1 MIPFKLDSVIEKM
14 LENQSFDAQTALKEL
29 TGKNLPKE
37 EAEIVWSRVLDH
49 KWHLGENL
57 RRDVGL
63 PVAAIDYIENFYN
76 PVFRSDKHIG
86 GKINYAA
93 PRRAVL
99 LLS

>member
-1 MIPFKLDSVIEKM
+1 
-14 LENQSFDAQTALKEL
+14 
-29 TGKNLPKE
+29 
-37 EAEIVWSRVLDH
+37 
-49 KWHLGENL
+49 L

-63 PVAAIDYIENFYN
+63 RVAAIDYIENFYN
-76 PVFRSDKHIG
+76 PVFRSDKNIG